1 MQFLYPNFLWGL
13 LAIGVPV
20 FIHLLQMRRPQ
31 RVLFTNTGFIK
42 AVELTTVRRRRL
54 QELLVLLLRVLAV
67 VFLIVAFCQ
76 PFITAKENNSSLGS
90 QAVGV
95 VIDNTPSMRAPAL
108 QQGSLLQQA
117 VVGAQAL
124 GRAYGDTK
132 QFQLLA
138 HKGGKLTSA
147 VYKTKLNE
155 MQATSGEIAWDKPT
169 VYQNSLGTTAQ
180 PLYIFSDFQKS
191 VAGSAFLKKLPASS
205 VVLVPQ
211 IGRRVSNVYVDSVWL
226 DDAFVRT
233 RTNLGLHVRLRNGGA
248 EPIADCPV
256 KVLVGQRQ
264 AAAFRV
270 SIEPAQTHTTVV
282 QVQLPDAT
290 LALGRVITEDASV
303 TFDNTYYFTLQ
314 PATTIRILE
323 IGSAPLAQQ
332 AYANEALFAYSFA
345 KPQEL
350 NYNKLQ
356 QADLVLV
363 SELLQMDSGLRQALA
378 QVTKR
383 GGSVVVVP
391 AGKNLNRESY
401 HQLFRA
407 LGLGGEQ
414 WTSQTSS
421 SLILQEVALPNKNTP
436 FFKDVFGAQPRQV
449 AMPQAAPVLSW
460 RQNGTDVLRLRD
472 GDSYLTEFRSDKG
485 KVFVFA
491 APFEPAY
498 SDFVAH
504 ALFVPI
510 LYRLAMLSYD
520 SNQQLAYRLT
530 APSVSLAVPR
540 VGNSQ
545 LPRFEEKA
553 AVRLVRDSAVF
564 VPTQRLQGGEL
575 QFSIPAE
582 MTTPGFYK
590 VQQQGKTI
598 ATLAFNA
605 DRHESELATYSVAEL
620 RELIG
625 PNQPNVR
632 VLDGGQPEAVA
643 RYQAEQTGHPLWRY
657 CLLLALA
664 CLFAEGMLLRFGRPK
679 STAGQATVVA

>member
-391 AGKNLNRESY
+391 AGKNLDRESY

-421 SLILQEVALPNKNTP
+421 SLVLQEVALPNKNTP
-436 FFKDVFGAQPRQV
+436 FFKDVLVPSPDRWQCHKPR
-449 AMPQAAPVLSW
+449 P
-460 RQNGTDVLRLRD
+460 
-472 GDSYLTEFRSDKG
+472 
-485 KVFVFA
+485 
-491 APFEPAY
+491 
-498 SDFVAH
+498 
-504 ALFVPI
+504 
-510 LYRLAMLSYD
+510 
-520 SNQQLAYRLT
+520 
-530 APSVSLAVPR
+530 
-540 VGNSQ
+540 
-545 LPRFEEKA
+545 
-553 AVRLVRDSAVF
+553 
-564 VPTQRLQGGEL
+564 
-575 QFSIPAE
+575 
-582 MTTPGFYK
+582 
-590 VQQQGKTI
+590 
-598 ATLAFNA
+598 
-605 DRHESELATYSVAEL
+605 
-620 RELIG
+620 
-625 PNQPNVR
+625 
-632 VLDGGQPEAVA
+632 
-643 RYQAEQTGHPLWRY
+643 
-657 CLLLALA
+657 C
-664 CLFAEGMLLRFGRPK
+664 
-679 STAGQATVVA
+679 